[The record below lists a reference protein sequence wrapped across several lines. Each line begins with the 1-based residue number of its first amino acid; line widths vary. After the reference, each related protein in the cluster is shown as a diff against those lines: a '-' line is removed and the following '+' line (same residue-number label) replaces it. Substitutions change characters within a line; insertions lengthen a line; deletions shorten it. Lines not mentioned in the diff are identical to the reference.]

1 MSSSNLSTNES
12 INREDTISSNTPS
25 NATLSSNIDSLIT
38 SVESTPT
45 PISSIDLENPKNRK
59 PFKER
64 IAELNEMVNDESN
77 LFFDPECLKK
87 RMGWSKSKKEY
98 NLIDSLSSPNPEL
111 ILNDLKDKS
120 PKLYTLMKKIEELD
134 ASDLKNDGTLYKHMI
149 FTDMKT
155 SGYGLKNIASVLVAK
170 GLTMGYKASP
180 NPKYDMDTEDDQ
192 DEEDS
197 KDENNK
203 SPKKSN
209 KPKKKVKE
217 KKFNKIRMLG
227 DDELLT
233 NKYNNFY
240 ILSSVNI
247 FDQPIDV
254 STKKQILTNFNSRPD
269 NVNGEKSRFIL
280 MDSGFKEGI
289 DLYDIKYIHIFEP
302 QITLADKKQV
312 IGRGTRTCGQKGLKF
327 HPSKGWPLHVQ
338 IYDMSIPKEVQQHFG
353 GMENT
358 FDLYLKSLNLDL
370 RLYNFV
376 SEIEEATIKGSVDY
390 DLNKNIHSFKI
401 NGGTKKTN
409 SISLPDIE
417 TEVLNPAL
425 GFAMAEKLLQQQL
438 RLEEKPELSHD
449 DMRSYI
455 NKYFSEYKWPQA
467 KMENLC
473 KTQKGGSELLTYT
486 PTQGFIKSY
495 FTPQAS
501 AKGML
506 LWHSTGSGKT
516 CSAIATATNEFEKQ
530 GYTILWVTRTTLKN
544 DIWKNMFDMVCHEVL
559 RAKISGEGLV
569 IPSQQPKRMRLLSNS
584 WRIRPMS
591 YKQFSN
597 LVSKKNNYYERLVKI
612 NGEHDP
618 LRKTLIVIDEAHKLY
633 GGGDLSTLER
643 PDMDMLHKSLMH
655 SYSVSGLDSVKLLL
669 MTATPITTDPMEIIK
684 LVNLCKPIEKQM
696 PVHFDDFTKEYLNS
710 KTIRFT
716 PSGLKKYF
724 DNISGIVS
732 YLNREKDARQ
742 FAQPIIHSIQT
753 PLVDMKDVYDYDLRI
768 LRNNA
773 RLDIAPFHKR
783 IQVVMDMLKGELSDL
798 DPNKFRSLEEI
809 CKQNP
814 YVLENEKL
822 AEQFNKKCLNVTRKH
837 MRNISEGAK
846 KQIKIVRNI
855 IKELRTSIKEI
866 NDNKNINIDEIKTI
880 MKNDPEKW
888 KKFKESAYYNIRYKC
903 GKTVKSNIPFDE
915 MIKSHIDI
923 IPYMEAIHDAD
934 EKISDLKNTL
944 NVRIGA
950 YKSRVSQLQDMIK
963 YDDLTPLEKS
973 VVRSTIKER
982 RKLNSKIIRSIRN
995 KTRKNIRTIEKE
1007 RIKIVKNKKKT
1018 IKRIKRD
1025 IKEEIKKEKRLEREF
1040 NKNSKQM
1047 KKIMRKT
1054 GEYEDVI
1061 NNDVL
1066 KQLVER
1072 EKVFLK
1078 NELDEVYSEF
1088 DTKIDKEKKKQD
1100 KERERDE
1107 KKREKEVEKLN
1118 KLREREEK
1126 KRAKEVEKLNK
1137 LREREEKKR
1146 AKEAE
1151 KTRKQREREEKKLN
1165 RTRKNK

>member
-1 MSSSNLSTNES
+1 MSSSNLSNNKSTNS
-12 INREDTISSNTPS
+12 EDTISSNTYS
-25 NATLSSNIDSLIT
+25 NATLSTNVDSLIT
-38 SVESTPT
+38 STDSTPSS
-45 PISSIDLENPKNRK
+45 ISSIDLENPKNRT

-64 IAELNEMVNDESN
+64 IKELNKLVNDESV
-77 LFFDPECLKK
+77 LYFDPDCLKK
-87 RMGWSKSKKEY
+87 RVGWSKSKKEY
-98 NLIDSLSSPNPEL
+98 NLIDSLRPQDPEI
-111 ILNDLKDKS
+111 ILNNLKDKS
-120 PKLYTLMKKIEELD
+120 PKLYTLMKKIEQLD
-134 ASDLKNDGTLYKHMI
+134 AADLKNDGTLYKHMI

-155 SGYGLKNIASVLVAK
+155 SNYGLKNIASILVAK
-170 GLTMGYKASP
+170 GLTMGYTASS
-180 NPKYDMDTEDDQ
+180 NPKYDMDDEDD
-192 DEEDS
+192 DEDDDG
-197 KDENNK
+197 KTLKNLK
-203 SPKKSN
+203 
-209 KPKKKVKE
+209 KPKKKTKE
-217 KKFNKIRMLG
+217 KKFNKIRMLS
-227 DDELLT
+227 DDELLK
-233 NKYNNFY
+233 NKHNNFY

-254 STKKQILTNFNSRPD
+254 PTKKQILTNFNSRPD
-269 NVNGEKSRFIL
+269 NVNGKKSRFIL

-302 QITLADKKQV
+302 QTTLADKKQV

-338 IYDMSIPKEVQQHFG
+338 IYDMTIPKEVQQHFG

-376 SEIEEATIKGSVDY
+376 DEIEQATIKGSVDY

-401 NGGTKKTN
+401 SGGSKRKG
-409 SISLPDIE
+409 SLSLQDIV
-417 TEVLNPAL
+417 TDDLNPEL
-425 GFAMAEKLLQQQL
+425 GFAMAEKLLLQQL
-438 RLEEKPELSHD
+438 RLEPKPELSHD
-449 DMRSYI
+449 DMRIYI
-455 NKYFSEYKWPQA
+455 NKNFSEYKWPKA
-467 KMENLC
+467 IMENLC
-473 KTQKGGSELLTYT
+473 DTQKGGSQLLTYT

-495 FTPQAS
+495 FTPQANT
-501 AKGML
+501 KGML

-559 RAKISGEGLV
+559 RAKINEDGLV
-569 IPSQQPKRMRLLSNS
+569 IPSEQPKRMRLLSNS

-633 GGGDLSTLER
+633 GGGDLSSIER

-655 SYSVSGLDSVKLLL
+655 SYAVSGLDSVKLLL
-669 MTATPITTDPMEIIK
+669 MTATPITTDPMEMVK
-684 LVNLCKPIEKQM
+684 LINLCKPIEKQM
-696 PVHFDDFTKEYLNS
+696 PIHFDDFTKEYLNPE
-710 KTIRFT
+710 TIRFT
-716 PSGLKKYF
+716 PSGLKKYL
-724 DNISGIVS
+724 DNIAGIVS

-742 FAQPIIHSIQT
+742 FAQPIIHNIQT
-753 PLVDMKDVYDYDLRI
+753 PVVNMSDVYNYDLRI
-768 LRNNA
+768 LRNQA
-773 RLDIAPFHKR
+773 QLDISPFQKR

-809 CKQNP
+809 CKKNP
-814 YVLENEKL
+814 YLLENEKL

-837 MRNISEGAK
+837 MRNISNGAK
-846 KQIKIVRNI
+846 KQIKILRNI
-855 IKELRTSIKEI
+855 IKELRTSIKKI
-866 NDNKNINIDEIKTI
+866 NDNKKINIDEIKAL

-888 KKFKESAYYNIRYKC
+888 NAFKESAYYNIRYKC
-903 GKTVKSNIPFDE
+903 GKSVKSNISFDE

-934 EKISDLKNTL
+934 EKIKDLKNAL
-944 NVRIGA
+944 NIRVDA
-950 YKSRVSQLQDMIK
+950 YKSRVSQLQGMIK
-963 YDDLTPLEKS
+963 HDDLNHLEKS

-995 KTRKNIRTIEKE
+995 KTRKQIGAIEKE
-1007 RIKIVKNKKKT
+1007 KIDIVKNKNKT
-1018 IKRIKRD
+1018 MKRIKRN
-1025 IKEEIKKEKRLEREF
+1025 IKEEIKKEKQLEREF

-1054 GEYEDVI
+1054 GEYEDEI

-1066 KQLVER
+1066 KQLIEK
-1072 EKVFLK
+1072 EKVSLNIDIDK
-1078 NELDEVYSEF
+1078 VYRDF
-1088 DTKIDKEKKKQD
+1088 DSKLEKEKKKD
-1100 KERERDE
+1100 
-1107 KKREKEVEKLN
+1107 VEKN
-1118 KLREREEK
+1118 RKQREREEK
-1126 KRAKEVEKLNK
+1126 KREKD
-1137 LREREEKKR
+1137 
-1146 AKEAE
+1146 AE
-1151 KTRKQREREEKKLN
+1151 KAAEKIRKQREREEKKLN
-1165 RTRKNK
+1165 KTRKNK